1 MIVSNSTTLIIL
13 NDLGKLHLL
22 NRLFEKIF
30 IPQKVF
36 EEVSY
41 KNSFSL
47 PSFIQVK
54 NIHIQKSELYIFLTK
69 ILDEGE
75 SEAIVLAKE
84 LTLPLII
91 DEKKGRKIAKN
102 LGISIIGFLGV
113 LYLCYSKKIVT
124 RNDIDTIIEEALE
137 RGYRI
142 SNKLLQEFFD
152 TLDEQ

>member
-54 NIHIQKSELYIFLTK
+54 NIQKSELYIFLTK

-102 LGISIIGFLGV
+102 LGISIIGLLGV